1 MQIQTNAKF
10 CAVQVAAAIMP
21 MPRTESAT
29 RARPEGLRPA
39 EPMGGGPSAV
49 MVVEQKQSAWQKQ
62 WQNMQGKVLKQ
73 QITLRT
79 AVILDSGHSLFH
91 CMSRGS

>member
-1 MQIQTNAKF
+1 MFLRCLVI
-10 CAVQVAAAIMP
+10 QVAAAIMP

-39 EPMGGGPSAV
+39 EPTGGGPSAV

-62 WQNMQGKVLKQ
+62 WQNMQGKVCFEHKAYVAQTDALP
-73 QITLRT
+73 
-79 AVILDSGHSLFH
+79 
-91 CMSRGS
+91 

>member
-1 MQIQTNAKF
+1 MQIQLLSAK
-10 CAVQVAAAIMP
+10 CVAVQVAAAIMP

-39 EPMGGGPSAV
+39 EPVGGGPSAV

-62 WQNMQGKVLKQ
+62 WQNMQGKVLRQ
-73 QITLRT
+73 LLALR
-79 AVILDSGHSLFH
+79 ASFILL
-91 CMSRGS
+91 